1 MGHNL
6 PTIPYH
12 RPIIE
17 PDDSSDRI
25 FCADS
30 FGTVRPDSPGF
41 LKFHCSEGR
50 APSCNVIALHAQRQR
65 DAAGTSQRDRRYFAS
80 RRFRLLYPLLDT
92 AIPILRSDTRFNRL
106 KLIKTFSTETV
117 KFSLLSGREYV

>member
-12 RPIIE
+12 RPILE
-17 PDDSSDRI
+17 PDHSSNRI

-50 APSCNVIALHAQRQR
+50 TPSCNVISLDAQRQR
-65 DAAGTSQRDRRYFAS
+65 NPAGTPKRDQRYSAGS
-80 RRFRLLYPLLDT
+80 RFRLFNTLLDS
-92 AIPILRSDTRFNRL
+92 AILVLRSGTRFNRL
-106 KLIKTFSTETV
+106 GPTKTV
-117 KFSLLSGREYV
+117 